1 MEFIKIKVSWK
12 DYPENLYR
20 IILVKKDIT
29 LKELSYSLCLL
40 LKTRFE
46 HLSLFR
52 CGEDIYIDEDSAEE
66 YEWISFN
73 NVKLIDMLDKYKQ
86 ISFEYDTGEGATI
99 INFKEFKEEI
109 ESNEFVCMSIE

>member
-29 LKELSYSLCLL
+29 LEELSYSLCLL

-73 NVKLIDMLDKYKQ
+73 NVKLTDMLDK
-86 ISFEYDTGEGATI
+86 
-99 INFKEFKEEI
+99 
-109 ESNEFVCMSIE
+109 